1 MNALVGGY
9 MKVLALFAS
18 SGVLTATLAG
28 GKAAIILGN
37 LAVLAAAGALVL
49 GTLAIEKAPRE

>member
-1 MNALVGGY
+1 
-9 MKVLALFAS
+9 MKLLALFAS

-28 GKAAIILGN
+28 GGAAIVLGN

-49 GTLAIEKAPRE
+49 GTLGIEKAPRT